1 MILSVVGAR
10 PNFVKMAPVVREISR
25 RKLPHMLVHTGQHY
39 SPEMSDVFFRDLD
52 LQKPDMNL
60 GAGSGSHASQTAEIM
75 KAFEPVC
82 AQAEPRIVI
91 VAGDVNS
98 TAACAWTAAKM
109 QVPVAH
115 IESGLRSF
123 DRAMPEEI
131 NRVITDHL
139 SSLLFATEPSARKN
153 LLREGVDAAKIF
165 DSGNT
170 MIDSLIR
177 GLEKALT
184 RRAWERYG
192 FREKSYALL
201 TLHRPENV
209 DRPSTLLELNRAV
222 CQIASRIPVVFP
234 IHPRTLQRI
243 EVLGAEW
250 SGVTLT
256 EPLGYLDFLS
266 LTAGSAF
273 VMTDSGGLQ
282 EETSA
287 LAVPCITLR
296 KNTERPVTLTQ
307 GTNRLCAVHEKKI
320 IEQAFRILEE
330 PRPVPTAIPLW
341 DGGAAERIVS
351 ILEKFLAEGD
361 SFGRA

>member
-1 MILSVVGAR
+1 MILCVVGAR
-10 PNFVKMAPVVREISR
+10 PNFVKMAPVVHALMD
-25 RKLPHMLVHTGQHY
+25 RKIPVRLVHTGQHY
-39 SPEMSDVFFRDLD
+39 DRSMSDVFFHELNLPQPDLRFC
-52 LQKPDMNL
+52 
-60 GAGSGSHASQTAEIM
+60 AGGRLPAQQTALIM
-75 KAFEPVC
+75 ELFEKACFDLR
-82 AQAEPRIVI
+82 PRLVV

-184 RRAWERYG
+184 RRAWQRYG